1 MILISTENTTAIM
14 VFAFIAY
21 LAAVNPPRLRIGLP
35 EADGRARF
43 GPLLAGSA
51 LVFVITAALALSAET
66 VLEWFQITPES
77 WRMASGIIVGL
88 VGARVLVAPQ
98 RAEEPVLD
106 GWGAAL
112 VPVAF
117 PLLFTPQLATLAVL
131 FGGTESSSVAVGR
144 LALAMVVAVAVGM
157 MRRTRDALWLAS
169 ARFFGALL
177 IIVAVL
183 EVVEGIRDV

>member
-1 MILISTENTTAIM
+1 
-14 VFAFIAY
+14 
-21 LAAVNPPRLRIGLP
+21 
-35 EADGRARF
+35 
-43 GPLLAGSA
+43 
-51 LVFVITAALALSAET
+51 
-66 VLEWFQITPES
+66 
-77 WRMASGIIVGL
+77 MASGIIVGL

-98 RAEEPVLD
+98 RADEPVLD

-117 PLLFTPQLATLAVL
+117 PLLFTPQLAALAVL
-131 FGGTESSSVAVGR
+131 FGGTESTTVAVGM
-144 LALAMVVAVAVGM
+144 LALALVVAIAVGM
-157 MRRTRDALWLAS
+157 MRRTREALWLAS

>member
-1 MILISTENTTAIM
+1 VTLISTENTIALM
-14 VFAFIAY
+14 VFVFIAY
-21 LAAVNPPRLRIGLP
+21 VAAVNPSRLRIGLP
-35 EADGRARF
+35 ESHGRARF

-51 LVFVITAALALSAET
+51 LVFVITAGLALSAEA
-66 VLEWFQITPES
+66 VLDWFQITPES

-98 RAEEPVLD
+98 RADEPVLD

-117 PLLFTPQLATLAVL
+117 PLLFTPQLAVLAVL
-131 FGGTESSSVAVGR
+131 FGGTESSRIALGM
-144 LALAMVVAVAVGM
+144 LALALVVAVAVGM
-157 MRRTRDALWLAS
+157 MRRTREALWLAS

>member
-1 MILISTENTTAIM
+1 MRSFLQRLFKI
-14 VFAFIAY
+14 IAY

-35 EADGRARF
+35 EAGGRARL

-98 RAEEPVLD
+98 RADEPVLD

-117 PLLFTPQLATLAVL
+117 PLLFTPQLAALAVL
-131 FGGTESSSVAVGR
+131 FGGTESTGVAVGM

>member
-43 GPLLAGSA
+43 GPLLAGSV
-51 LVFVITAALALSAET
+51 LVFVITAALALTAES

-131 FGGTESSSVAVGR
+131 FGGTESSSVAVGM
-144 LALAMVVAVAVGM
+144 LALAMVVAVGVGM

>member
-1 MILISTENTTAIM
+1 VILISTENTAAIF
-14 VFAFIAY
+14 VFAFMAY
-21 LAAVNPPRLRIGLP
+21 VAAVNPPRLRIGLP
-35 EADGRARF
+35 ESHGRARF
-43 GPLLAGSA
+43 TPLLAGSA
-51 LVFVITAALALSAET
+51 LVFVITAALALSA
-66 VLEWFQITPES
+66 ES

-98 RAEEPVLD
+98 RADEPVLD

-117 PLLFTPQLATLAVL
+117 PLLFTPQLAALAVL
-131 FGGTESSSVAVGR
+131 FGGTESAAVAVGM
-144 LALAMVVAVAVGM
+144 LALALGVAVAVGM
-157 MRRTRDALWLAS
+157 MRRTREALWLAS

-177 IIVAVL
+177 IVVAVL

>member
-1 MILISTENTTAIM
+1 VTLISTENTTAIV
-14 VFAFIAY
+14 VFALIAY

-35 EADGRARF
+35 QSAGRARF
-43 GPLLAGSA
+43 GPLLAGAA
-51 LVFVITAALALSAET
+51 LVFILTAGLAIVAEA
-66 VLEWFQITPES
+66 VLDWFQITPES
-77 WRMASGIIVGL
+77 WRMATGIIVGL

-98 RAEEPVLD
+98 RADEPVLD

-117 PLLFTPQLATLAVL
+117 PLLFTPQLATLAML
-131 FGGTESSSVAVGR
+131 FGSTESTSIAVGM
-144 LALAMVVAVAVGM
+144 LALALVVVVAVGM
-157 MRRTRDALWLAS
+157 MRRTREALWLAS
-169 ARFFGALL
+169 ARFFGAVL

>member
-43 GPLLAGSA
+43 GPLLAGSV
-51 LVFVITAALALSAET
+51 LVFVITAALALTAESL
-66 VLEWFQITPES
+66 LEWFQITPES

-131 FGGTESSSVAVGR
+131 FGGTESSSVAVGM
-144 LALAMVVAVAVGM
+144 LALAMVVAVGVGM

>member
-1 MILISTENTTAIM
+1 MILISTEDTTAIM

-35 EADGRARF
+35 EAGGRARL

-88 VGARVLVAPQ
+88 VGARVLIAPQ
-98 RAEEPVLD
+98 RADEPVLD

-117 PLLFTPQLATLAVL
+117 PLLFTPQLAALAVL
-131 FGGTESSSVAVGR
+131 FGGTESTGVAVGM

-169 ARFFGALL
+169 ARFFGAVL

>member
-1 MILISTENTTAIM
+1 MILISTENTTAIL

-21 LAAVNPPRLRIGLP
+21 VAAVNPPRLRIGLP
-35 EADGRARF
+35 ESDGRARF

-51 LVFVITAALALSAET
+51 LVFLITAGLALSAEA
-66 VLEWFQITPES
+66 VLDWFQITPES
-77 WRMASGIIVGL
+77 WRMASGLIVGL

-98 RAEEPVLD
+98 RADEPVLD
-106 GWGAAL
+106 GWGAAV

-117 PLLFTPQLATLAVL
+117 PLLFTPQLAALAVL
-131 FGGTESSSVAVGR
+131 FGGTESTSVAAGM
-144 LALAMVVAVAVGM
+144 LALALVVTVAVGM
-157 MRRTRDALWLAS
+157 LRRTREALWLAS

>member
-1 MILISTENTTAIM
+1 MILIAEDNSTAIA
-14 VFAFIAY
+14 VFALIAY
-21 LAAVNPPRLRIGLP
+21 LAAVNPPRLRLGLP
-35 EADGRARF
+35 ERNGRARF
-43 GPLLAGSA
+43 GPLAVGTG
-51 LVFVITAALALSAET
+51 LVFAVAAALALTAVT
-66 VLEWFQITPES
+66 ALEWFQITPES
-77 WRMASGIIVGL
+77 WRMATGIIVGL

-112 VPVAF
+112 VPIAF
-117 PLLFTPQLATLAVL
+117 PLLFTPQLAVLAVL
-131 FGGTESSSVAVGR
+131 FGGTESKSVAVGT
-144 LALAMVVAVAVGM
+144 LAVALIIAVAVGM
-157 MRRTRDALWLAS
+157 MRRTREALWLAS